1 MWLASII
8 VFLGLRITPGDFTN
22 WVVTPI
28 VGPAVRAPIRH
39 KLGLDLP
46 LWQQYLIFMQH
57 TLTGNFGNS
66 AVTGE
71 SITGIILAGAPY
83 TLALAVVAGLIT
95 YGIGIPLGV
104 VSALRRRSWIDQVGS
119 AIAV

>member
-1 MWLASII
+1 MARFLARKLLYAIGIMWLASII

-28 VGPAVRAPIRH
+28 VGPAVRAAIRH

-57 TLTGNFGNS
+57 TLTGHFGNS
-66 AVTGE
+66 SVTGE
-71 SITGIILAGAPY
+71 SITGIILTGAPY
-83 TLALAVVAGLIT
+83 TL
-95 YGIGIPLGV
+95 
-104 VSALRRRSWIDQVGS
+104 
-119 AIAV
+119 